1 MTRSAT
7 FSGRPPDARS
17 TCLRPVDGRSMS
29 RGSQPSAICSPSP
42 DQGVLAR
49 ADLCL
54 RSGSGARPDGTR
66 TRVKQAVQFPRTSSV
81 SVCEQNRH
89 AHVLEHVAG
98 DAAQHHLTQARMPVA
113 AHDEKIGFLLVG
125 LGQNQL
131 PYRRPAALYRFDT
144 RADLMTRQMGEDARA
159 GPLAKADAE
168 LAG

>member
-1 MTRSAT
+1 MLGAAVADALPL
-7 FSGRPPDARS
+7 PPEMLDEKA
-17 TCLRPVDGRSMS
+17 PIM
-29 RGSQPSAICSPSP
+29 A
-42 DQGVLAR
+42 
-49 ADLCL
+49 
-54 RSGSGARPDGTR
+54 
-66 TRVKQAVQFPRTSSV
+66 V

-98 DAAQHHLTQARMPVA
+98 DAAQHHLTQARVTVA

-144 RADLMTRQMGEDARA
+144 RADLMTRQRGEAARA

-168 LAG
+168 LAGVDDQ